1 MAETNIESFK
11 NNANV
16 MMDKFLIYLIYS
28 VKVTK
33 DFKQV
38 HFLKQVI
45 HP

>member
-11 NNANV
+11 NNVNV